1 MAYNAFTNSE
11 IQVGKAIKKELWQK
25 VKDNFDD
32 HETRLAQAIAGG
44 SKIEIFNID
53 FLTGSFG
60 NTITGVLYHE
70 ALQDMSVIEGAI
82 QIFDK
87 NGIVSGILSIDVKK
101 NSTPD
106 NTGMTSIFTTA
117 PSINFATAN
126 DYDRSTGTLNTSTQ
140 NVLKGEILR
149 LDITSL
155 PVGLGKFRI
164 ILIGEV

>member
-32 HETRLAQAIAGG
+32 HETRLAQAVAGS

-53 FLTGSFG
+53 FLIGSFG

-70 ALQDMSVIEGAI
+70 ALQDMNVIEGAI

-87 NGIVSGILSIDVKK
+87 DGIVSGVLSIDVKK
-101 NSTPD
+101 NTTPD
-106 NTGMTSIFTTA
+106 NTGMVSVFTTA

-126 DYDRSTGTLNTSTQ
+126 NYDRSTGTLNPSNQ
-140 NVLKGEILR
+140 SVLKGEILR
-149 LDITSL
+149 LDVTSL